1 MIDERRQYHR
11 YTGPSEA
18 LAVLKPHPIKL
29 GQIVNISEGGL
40 AFQYMSDDKIETK
53 YIELDIFIS
62 AKGQQYNA
70 FPFTTIRDFKVSNNF
85 ENLTPKRQL
94 CLKFNSLS
102 TEQKLLLKSLIC
114 QHNA

>member
-70 FPFTTIRDFKVSNNF
+70 FPFTTIRRISIYDNQGFQSFKQF
-85 ENLTPKRQL
+85 R
-94 CLKFNSLS
+94 KFNAKTTTLS
-102 TEQKLLLKSLIC
+102 
-114 QHNA
+114 